1 MSRGTIQN
9 PTQSQDFHFVQVLF
23 IQNHSFLFE
32 LIRVLSSAW
41 MSFHTTRK
49 QSDWFISNAFKFQNQ
64 ELFTSNYLKFQPKIG
79 MKMADMTSWGH
90 CIQIRYFEN
99 SWGHLRCA
107 IFLSKDVYSFK
118 RYLWFVIFWVFAS
131 KIRFLIELKNS
142 WWAPGASKI

>member
-49 QSDWFISNAFKFQNQ
+49 QSDWFISNAFRFQNQ

-79 MKMADMTSWGH
+79 MKMVKWPLEVTVFKFGILKTVGDT
-90 CIQIRYFEN
+90 
-99 SWGHLRCA
+99 L
-107 IFLSKDVYSFK
+107 DVQYSFPK
-118 RYLWFVIFWVFAS
+118 MFIV
-131 KIRFLIELKNS
+131 LKDIY
-142 WWAPGASKI
+142 GL